1 MKLYYKAGA
10 CSLAPHIVM
19 AEMNMVYEIESVD
32 LKTKM
37 TASGADYKTINP
49 NGSVPALKME
59 TGEILTEGAVIMQY
73 LADQKPEAGLM
84 PKFGTAERYRA
95 LEWLNFIATDLHKNY
110 TPLFFAGMIVKNA
123 EGQTEM
129 KNYYVEMLNKKI
141 AIVSQRLGD
150 KKFAMGDSFTVVD
163 AYLFTVL
170 GWSKFVGVDYSK
182 YTNITNYM
190 SKVAERPSVMRA
202 MKEEGIIK

>member
-1 MKLYYKAGA
+1 
-10 CSLAPHIVM
+10 M
-19 AEMNMVYEIESVD
+19 AELNMAYEIESVD

-37 TASGADYKTINP
+37 TETGVDFKTVNP
-49 NGSVPALKME
+49 NGSVPALKMDSN
-59 TGEILTEGAVIMQY
+59 EILTEGAVIMQY

-84 PKFGTAERYRA
+84 PKLGTTDRYRA
-95 LEWLNFIATDLHKNY
+95 LEWLNFIGTDLHKNY
-110 TPLFFAGMIVKNA
+110 SPLFFAGMIVNNA

-129 KNYYVEMLNKKI
+129 KNFYVNMLDRKI
-141 AIVSQRLGD
+141 AVASERLGN
-150 KKFAMGDSFTVVD
+150 KTFAMGDSFSIVD

-190 SKVAERPSVMRA
+190 SRVAERPGVMKA
-202 MKEEGIIK
+202 MKEEGLLK

>member
-19 AEMNMVYEIESVD
+19 AELNMVYETESVD

-37 TASGADYKTINP
+37 CASGTDYKTINP
-49 NGSVPALKME
+49 LGAVPAIRME
-59 TGEILTEGAVIMQY
+59 SGAVLTENAVILQY
-73 LADQKPEAGLM
+73 LADQKPEAGLL
-84 PKFGTAERYRA
+84 PKLGTADRYHA
-95 LEWLNFIATDLHKNY
+95 LEWLNFIATDLHKAY

-123 EGQTEM
+123 EGNAEL
-129 KNYYVEMLNKKI
+129 KNYYVDLLGKRLEVASK
-141 AIVSQRLGD
+141 RLGD
-150 KKFAMGDSFTVVD
+150 NKFAMGDSFTVVD

-182 YTNITNYM
+182 YENITNYM
-190 SKVAERPSVMRA
+190 SRVAERPSVMRA
-202 MKEEGIIK
+202 MKEEGLIK

>member
-1 MKLYYKAGA
+1 MKLFYKSAA

-19 AEMNMVYEIESVD
+19 AELNMVYELEAVD
-32 LKTKM
+32 LKSKAC
-37 TASGADYKTINP
+37 ASGDYRTINP

-59 TGEILTEGAVIMQY
+59 SGEILTEATVIMQY

-84 PKFGTAERYRA
+84 PKLGTTDRYRA

-123 EGQTEM
+123 EGQAEM
-129 KNYYVEMLNKKI
+129 KKYYVELLGRKLEV
-141 AIVSQRLGD
+141 ASQRLGD
-150 KKFAMGDSFTVVD
+150 KQFALGNTFTVVD

-170 GWSKFVGVDYSK
+170 GWSKYVGLDVSK
-182 YTNITNYM
+182 FANLTSYM
-190 SKVAERPSVMRA
+190 SRVGERPSVMRA
-202 MKEEGIIK
+202 MKEEGMM

>member
-19 AEMNMVYEIESVD
+19 AEMNMVYETESVD

-37 TASGADYKTINP
+37 LANGDDYRTINP

-84 PKFGTAERYRA
+84 PKFGTTERYRA
-95 LEWLNFIATDLHKNY
+95 LEWLNFVATDLHKNY
-110 TPLFFAGMIVKNA
+110 SPLFFAGMIVQNT

-129 KNYYVEMLNKKI
+129 KKFYVEMLDKKI
-141 AIVSQRLGD
+141 AIASQRLGD
-150 KKFAMGDSFTVVD
+150 KKFAMGDSFTIVD

-182 YTNITNYM
+182 YSNITNYM
-190 SKVAERPSVMRA
+190 SRVAERPSVMRA
-202 MKEEGIIK
+202 MKEEGLMK